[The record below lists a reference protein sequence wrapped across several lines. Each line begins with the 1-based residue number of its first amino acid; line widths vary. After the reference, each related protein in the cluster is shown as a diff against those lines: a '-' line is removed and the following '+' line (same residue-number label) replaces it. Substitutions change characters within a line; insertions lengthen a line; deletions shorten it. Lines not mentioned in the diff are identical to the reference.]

1 MNNYLLYFL
10 LNALQASTDCIKGLE
25 ICVFLTRITGY
36 FFLFDNIV
44 LMLYYIML
52 FHNVLHIVLYFG
64 IFYYNYMK
72 YVR

>member
-1 MNNYLLYFL
+1 MIIFYIVL
-10 LNALQASTDCIKGLE
+10 LNALQTNTDCTNGLE

-52 FHNVLHIVLYFG
+52 CYF
-64 IFYYNYMK
+64 IMYYISCYIL
-72 YVR
+72 VHFFT